1 MGVVVLTVG
10 EFAGKI
16 LEVFGIYELISIC
29 IKRII
34 HARDA

>member
-10 EFAGKI
+10 EFVGKI
-16 LEVFGIYELISIC
+16 EVFGIYELISIC

-34 HARDA
+34 RVRDA